1 MISLT
6 GFGAMDEPDFWLPET
21 KPIDRSK
28 PLNDWFVDTE
38 QYRAKVQRYS
48 RLPPEVTVQRVS
60 FERDRR
66 AYQNA
71 YERGHDTVYKRRG
84 GPRTA
89 PAVQDPEKLL
99 QSRLRSKKT
108 LRRLVLE
115 LAPNHFVTFTTR
127 EAGPEYLTPED
138 WRAMWARFIRL
149 VAAAGYVFDFVAVL
163 ERHPSNPQ
171 HLHLHVAWRG
181 RINYAHLHRFWH
193 MAILGHRGVK
203 VTKALRGSEAPG
215 TFVDKPVKARHQSNE
230 RIFKIAKY
238 LAKYLA
244 KDMICEHN
252 KKRYWTSKG
261 LKAEPV
267 EAFYL
272 KALEGLDALTEAARL
287 LGFWSADHGLLALS
301 MFAPPGGRILWFR
314 GDPDSPPF

>member
-1 MISLT
+1 MAEHHT
-6 GFGAMDEPDFWLPET
+6 GQDFWLPESKT
-21 KPIDRSK
+21 LDRSK
-28 PLNDWFVDTE
+28 PLHCWFGETE
-38 QYRAKVQRYS
+38 QYRVKVQRYS
-48 RLPPEVTVQRVS
+48 RLQPEMTVERVS
-60 FERDRR
+60 FERDRK
-66 AYQNA
+66 AAQNA
-71 YERGHDTVYKRRG
+71 YDRGYDTVYRRRG
-84 GPRTA
+84 GFRSEP
-89 PAVQDPEKLL
+89 VEQDPEKRL
-99 QSRLRSKKT
+99 QSQFRAKKR

-127 EAGPEYLTPED
+127 EPGPEYLTPED

-203 VTKALRGSEAPG
+203 VTKTLRGPEAPG
-215 TFVDKPVKARHQSNE
+215 TFFDKPVKARHQSNE

-238 LAKYLA
+238 MAKYMA

-261 LKAEPV
+261 LRSEPV
-267 EAFYL
+267 ETFYL
-272 KALEGLDALTEAARL
+272 QALEGLEAMTEAARL
-287 LGFWSADHGLLALS
+287 LGFWSEDHGLLALS
-301 MFAPPGGRILWFR
+301 VFAPPGGRILWFR
-314 GDPDSPPF
+314 GDPGKAPF